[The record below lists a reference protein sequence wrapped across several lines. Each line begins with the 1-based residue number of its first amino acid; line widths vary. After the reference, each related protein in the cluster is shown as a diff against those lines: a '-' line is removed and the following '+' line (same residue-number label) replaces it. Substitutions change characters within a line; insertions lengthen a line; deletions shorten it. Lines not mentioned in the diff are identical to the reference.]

1 MRNSRRNVMNSVN
14 MDREKLLEIVR
25 ENLVKHMSQYE
36 EAVVDYKALVLKITQ
51 HNLKVAKTADMAEF
65 KNFKSLPTA
74 PISYKDSYNRAIRM
88 LELSV
93 DSVIE
98 LEEHVF
104 NQLVLDEWDWKHQF
118 VGATMSYKAA
128 L

>member
-1 MRNSRRNVMNSVN
+1 MNSVN

-25 ENLVKHMSQYE
+25 ENLVKHMAQYE

-51 HNLKVAKTADMAEF
+51 HNLKVAKTGEMTEF
-65 KNFKSLPTA
+65 KNFKSLPSA

-104 NQLVLDEWDWKHQF
+104 NRLVLDEWDWKHQF
-118 VGATMSYKAA
+118 VGATMSYKDA

>member
-1 MRNSRRNVMNSVN
+1 MNSVN

-65 KNFKSLPTA
+65 KNFKSLPAA

-98 LEEHVF
+98 LEEHIF

>member
-1 MRNSRRNVMNSVN
+1 MNSVN

-65 KNFKSLPTA
+65 KNFKSLPPA

-98 LEEHVF
+98 LEEYIF